1 MDTLILALVDA
12 VLFTL
17 YMPLLGAAVIN
28 ETVKK
33 LKEKQYFWFG
43 WWLMTTIGVLTLF
56 IKHIWR

>member
-12 VLFTL
+12 VFFML
-17 YMPLLGAAVIN
+17 YIPLGAAAIN

-43 WWLMTTIGVLTLF
+43 WWLMTSVGVLTFF